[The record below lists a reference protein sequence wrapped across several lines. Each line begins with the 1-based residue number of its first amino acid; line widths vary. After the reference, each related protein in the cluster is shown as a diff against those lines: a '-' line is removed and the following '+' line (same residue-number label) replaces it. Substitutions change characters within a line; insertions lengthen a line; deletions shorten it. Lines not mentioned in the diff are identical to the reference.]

1 MPKSCF
7 KAILF
12 FTLLIWNLSNAQTDD
27 EEKTWYTAFAKTY
40 DRAPDSLYQ
49 QLKEAQEL
57 KDKVF
62 FIESIA
68 NVHIELGNT
77 DSIIYYGKFLE
88 DEARDNQKDGIIDN
102 LYLSKSYTI
111 LGKGK
116 MLQGLYDEAMKYYLQ
131 GLEITKITE
140 SPFLYFTHSLGLAS
154 VYIQNDE
161 FEKAEPLLDNA
172 IENSTNTYF
181 KGLAKKYYG
190 DIYFDKRDGTNSE
203 SYYNDA
209 LVDLEKVPDK
219 KLSLLIKLNLG
230 TMDVARDRIEPA
242 LQLFEEVK
250 NIANNNKYYDLYI
263 DAVLR
268 IGYVYKELKNY
279 QAAQMILS
287 TAHINA
293 VGWDRL
299 ELEKK
304 VLQSLVELYRDQE
317 DYKNAY
323 ALMTQ
328 YVSVSNRIIQE
339 QKSKEIKELEIQ
351 YQTLQKEK
359 EISTLR
365 EEQLLKESEIERQ
378 KTIKYAFLIGF
389 LILLIPITAL
399 LMVYYQKLQA
409 QSQLNAQQEELN
421 KQKVSSLI
429 REQELK
435 LVKASVEAQDVE
447 RTRIARE
454 LHDSIGGNLAAI
466 KMQMNSLNDKSES
479 RNAIVTQI
487 DDTYKQVR
495 EISHNLIPSKFSQN
509 AFTALIRDYIGKLD
523 KSIEM
528 DIVFMPYPEDKINA
542 LEEHIQVEVFNI
554 VQELLTNTLKYAKAK
569 NVEIHLNLH
578 NNSLQLL
585 FEDNGV
591 GFDQNKTPT
600 GIGLQNIKSRLEKLN
615 AQFNIDSTINRG
627 TAVTIE
633 IPLENGTFKNV

>member
-1 MPKSCF
+1 MHKLKIDIIKFIFLFLS
-7 KAILF
+7 ILS
-12 FTLLIWNLSNAQTDD
+12 WSQKDDD
-27 EEKTWYTAFAKTY
+27 EKKWYTAFAQTF

-49 QLKEAQEL
+49 QLKAAQEL
-57 KDKVF
+57 SDKAF
-62 FIESIA
+62 FIEAIA
-68 NVHIELGNT
+68 NVHIALGNT
-77 DSIIYYGKFLE
+77 DSINYYGNYLE
-88 DEARDNQKDGIIDN
+88 NEATNHQKDGLVDN
-102 LYLSKSYTI
+102 LYLSKAYTI

-131 GLEITKITE
+131 GLDITKITQ
-140 SPFLYFTHSLGLAS
+140 SPYLYFTHSLGLAS
-154 VYIQNDE
+154 VYVQNEE
-161 FEKAEPLLDNA
+161 FDKAEPLLDNA

-181 KGLAKKYYG
+181 TGLAKKYYG
-190 DIYFDKRDGTNSE
+190 DIYYVKRDGTNSE
-203 SYYNDA
+203 SYYDSA
-209 LVDLEKVPDK
+209 LVDLEKAPDK
-219 KLSLLIKLNLG
+219 KLALQIKLNLG
-230 TMDVARDRIEPA
+230 TMDAARDKIESA
-242 LQLFEEVK
+242 LKLFEEVK

-263 DAVLR
+263 EAVLR
-268 IGYVYKELKNY
+268 IGDVYKRLKNF

-293 VGWDRL
+293 VGWDRM

-304 VLQSLVELYRDQE
+304 VIQSLVELYRDQE

-328 YVSVSNRIIQE
+328 YVGVSNRIIRE

-365 EEQLLKESEIERQ
+365 EEQLLKESEIEKQ

-399 LMVYYQKLQA
+399 LIVYYQKLQA

-421 KQKVSSLI
+421 KQKVGSLI

-435 LVKASVEAQDVE
+435 LVKASVEAQNEE

-466 KMQMNSLNDKSES
+466 KLQMSNLNGKENSK
-479 RNAIVTQI
+479 NAIVTQL
-487 DDTYKQVR
+487 DETYQQVR

-509 AFTALIRDYIGKLD
+509 AFTTLISDYIDKVD
-523 KSIEM
+523 KSTEQ
-528 DIVFMPYPEDKINA
+528 DIVFMPYPEEKINA
-542 LEEHIQVEVFNI
+542 LEENIQVEVFNI
-554 VQELLTNTLKYAKAK
+554 IQELLTNTLKYAKAK

-600 GIGLQNIKSRLEKLN
+600 GIGLQNIKSRLDKLN
-615 AQFNIDSTINRG
+615 AQLNIDSSINRG

-633 IPLENGTFKNV
+633 IPLAHGTIKNV